1 MSSIAASAPVLLQ
14 FSLADN
20 PRTQIVEWFDDLS
33 AKARGLCAQWNP
45 TGAITL
51 IATDAVWNAIPGNLV
66 NAAQVLAGTH
76 PPQYRARPDFDP
88 PVALDPAA
96 TPVELANWR
105 LEMDMHFAYTLA
117 QNALSL
123 ALLDSV
129 GPANK
134 ASLKVEF
141 HPVPLHFLTPRQI
154 VASMYLKHAALT
166 GPDLKA
172 LRAPLLEPL
181 LTIIDLE
188 KHMTSFMLASM
199 KLSATGHGEDPY
211 RYFEWFLATIK
222 AFPLIA
228 TTMVGFYGTH
238 PLVAQ
243 QTITN
248 LFAYLTPQVIHLIDQ
263 TGSAPFSGGAS
274 TVFPNPNTRRAKNG
288 GKKGNRTKAT
298 WGNWQNSN
306 DIRSIRSTFSASTL
320 LYM

>member
-1 MSSIAASAPVLLQ
+1 MSSIAAPAPVLLQ
-14 FSLADN
+14 FSLADS

-33 AKARGLCAQWNP
+33 AKARGLCAQWDP

-141 HPVPLHFLTPRQI
+141 HPLPLHFLTPRQI

-181 LTIIDLE
+181 LTITDLE

-228 TTMVGFYGTH
+228 TTMVGYLQIF
-238 PLVAQ
+238 
-243 QTITN
+243 
-248 LFAYLTPQVIHLIDQ
+248 FAH
-263 TGSAPFSGGAS
+263 
-274 TVFPNPNTRRAKNG
+274 
-288 GKKGNRTKAT
+288 
-298 WGNWQNSN
+298 
-306 DIRSIRSTFSASTL
+306 
-320 LYM
+320 

>member
-1 MSSIAASAPVLLQ
+1 MSSIAAPAPVLLQ

-33 AKARGLCAQWNP
+33 AKARGLCAQWDP

-76 PPQYRARPDFDP
+76 PSQYRARPDFDP

-166 GPDLKA
+166 SPDLKA
-172 LRAPLLEPL
+172 L
-181 LTIIDLE
+181 
-188 KHMTSFMLASM
+188 
-199 KLSATGHGEDPY
+199 
-211 RYFEWFLATIK
+211 W
-222 AFPLIA
+222 
-228 TTMVGFYGTH
+228 
-238 PLVAQ
+238 
-243 QTITN
+243 
-248 LFAYLTPQVIHLIDQ
+248 
-263 TGSAPFSGGAS
+263 GG
-274 TVFPNPNTRRAKNG
+274 G
-288 GKKGNRTKAT
+288 
-298 WGNWQNSN
+298 
-306 DIRSIRSTFSASTL
+306 
-320 LYM
+320 